1 MIPAE
6 RAVTALTDLEASGVA
21 RNGDDTRMLHFPWEK
36 NPLPMNGSR
45 GSAWR
50 KAAREER
57 QVRDVATLRIRSAR
71 IPAAERVRAQVTW
84 WVMTRT
90 VRDPDNLARL
100 EKRLFDAIVR
110 AGVVADDRP
119 ELMDK
124 PRAEIRHIPS
134 TPDAPVSRAGF
145 TLTITRLGGDTDA

>member
-1 MIPAE
+1 MTPRATAPRELTELE
-6 RAVTALTDLEASGVA
+6 RLGRVQIDA
-21 RNGDDTRMLHFPWEK
+21 DTWLLHFSWAK
-36 NPLPMNGSR
+36 NPLPMNGTR
-45 GSAWR
+45 GGSWR
-50 KAAREER
+50 KGAREEKN
-57 QVRDVATLRIRSAR
+57 VREAAVLRIRNAG
-71 IPAAERVRAQVTW
+71 IPRVGRVRAQVTW
-84 WVMTRT
+84 WVETRG

-119 ELMDK
+119 ELMEK

-145 TLTITRLGGDTDA
+145 TLTITRLAEVDDV